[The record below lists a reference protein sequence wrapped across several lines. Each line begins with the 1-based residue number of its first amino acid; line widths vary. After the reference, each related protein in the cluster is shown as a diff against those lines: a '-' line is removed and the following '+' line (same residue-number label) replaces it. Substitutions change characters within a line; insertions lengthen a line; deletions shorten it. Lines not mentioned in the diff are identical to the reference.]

1 VNAQTRADANAALLS
16 LEGVS
21 VRYGERRV
29 LQDLHLAVAEGER
42 AALLGASG
50 CGKSTV
56 LRLILGLIQPESGAV
71 YFRGAALADCNLNA
85 IRREIGY
92 MTQQG
97 DLFPHL
103 TIAENAALAARNF
116 GRERAWIDVRTNELS
131 ELARLSRAELSR
143 YPHEVSGGQRQRAAL
158 MRALFLDPPV
168 ILLDEPLGA
177 LDMLTR
183 DDLHRELDAIFRVLN
198 KTVLLVTHDPREAA
212 LLCDRIHI
220 LDAGK
225 TLQTGSAAQLRA
237 QPANAFVARLFPA
250 DVSAGTGL

>member
-1 VNAQTRADANAALLS
+1 MNAQASTGIRADLIR
-16 LEGVS
+16 LERVT

-29 LQDLHLAVAEGER
+29 LHDLQLAVAEGER

-71 YFRGAALADCNLNA
+71 YFRGAALADCSRNA

-97 DLFPHL
+97 GLFPHL

-116 GRERAWIDVRTNELS
+116 GRERAWIDLRTNELC

-183 DDLHRELDAIFRVLN
+183 DDLQCELDAIFRVVN
-198 KTVLLVTHDPREAA
+198 KTVILVTHDPREAA
-212 LLCDRIHI
+212 LLCERIHI

-250 DVSAGTGL
+250 NNSLGTRT